1 MNPFDFHDQIVL
13 VTGATSGIGRAT
25 ALSFAVCGATVFAI
39 GTSHEKGTEVV
50 ARAKEL
56 TGRDA
61 CLFHACDVSKKEEVD
76 RAVEEL
82 LSRFGKIDVVV
93 NSAGITRD
101 MLLLKM
107 KAEDWQ
113 KVLDVNLNSCFYVCQ
128 AALFPMLKARR
139 GRIINISSIVG
150 ITGNAGQANY
160 AASKAGMIG
169 FSKSLAKE
177 VASRN
182 ILVNCIAP
190 GFIDTPMTGF
200 LQGEKKEALLEKIP
214 LKRMGTQEEV
224 ASCALFLASPFASY
238 ITGTVITCDGGLAM

>member
-13 VTGATSGIGRAT
+13 VSGATSGIGRAT
-25 ALSFAVCGATVFAI
+25 ALAFAQCGATVFAI
-39 GTSHEKGTEVV
+39 GTSHEKGAEVV
-50 ARAKEL
+50 AKAHEL

-61 CLFHACDVSKKEEVD
+61 VIFHAADVSQKAFVD
-76 RAVEEL
+76 SAVAEL
-82 LSRFGKIDVVV
+82 LARFGKIDVVV
-93 NSAGITRD
+93 NSAGICRD
-101 MLLLKM
+101 SLLLRM
-107 KAEDWQ
+107 KADDWQ

-139 GRIINISSIVG
+139 GRMINISSISG
-150 ITGNAGQANY
+150 IVGNAGQANY

-169 FSKSLAKE
+169 FSKSLARE

-190 GFIDTPMTGF
+190 GFIETPMTDF
-200 LQGEKKEALLEKIP
+200 LQGEKKDALLEEIP
-214 LKRMGTQEEV
+214 LKRMGTPEEV

-238 ITGTVITCDGGLAM
+238 ITGSIITVDGGLAM